1 MNAAKQKNKT
11 KQKRTNEQKNTR
23 LVKIGI
29 FQHRD
34 FFKQKS
40 LEKQRKQSS

>member
-1 MNAAKQKNKT
+1 MNLAKQKNKT
-11 KQKRTNEQKNTR
+11 KQKRANEQKNAR

-29 FQHRD
+29 FQHG